1 MANELK
7 GVDVLI
13 KKDGVAIAGQ
23 RDATLNIQGDKI
35 DTSTKTNQGWKTSLQ
50 GLKEWSISLDAVN
63 YIGADAVGQ
72 RALRK
77 AFLDG
82 QNVDVVF
89 AMGEEEV
96 YIGEAAIT
104 GLDLSGQ
111 MSDVSTSSFTLDGA
125 GPLDYEYAPAVA
137 SVAVSGSNKVA
148 TITFTEEIASNV
160 ADAPALKAA
169 VTFASNGT
177 TFAAL
182 AVADTVAVTSGK
194 LVVTFDSAFAGSANK
209 LKVAAR
215 TLKSTN
221 GAIQTIEQIT
231 GAFAAAT

>member
-169 VTFASNGT
+169 VAFASNGT